1 MALLSAILGAIIRTD
16 FPLSEISGLILRQS
30 DHRGEKETDMLSTP
44 LPTVEINPAAAPVA
58 VVIWLHGLGADGHD
72 FEPIVPQLRLPADL
86 PVRFVFPH
94 APEMSVTAFG
104 GQRAR
109 AWFDFGP
116 GGGADLPGLNKS
128 VRQIRDLI
136 QYEIDSGTPAE
147 RILLAGFSQGGVV
160 AFHTALYYPKRLA
173 GILALSTF
181 LVEGEGLV
189 SGAADVS
196 ANAQIPILMCH
207 GQQDVVLPMA
217 LGKSALTTL
226 KSAGYT
232 VEWREYPMGHEVCL
246 EEIQEISRWL
256 QSVLAV
262 H

>member
-1 MALLSAILGAIIRTD
+1 
-16 FPLSEISGLILRQS
+16 
-30 DHRGEKETDMLSTP
+30 MLSIP
-44 LPTVEINPAAAPVA
+44 LPTVEINPVVAPVA

-72 FEPIVPQLRLPADL
+72 FEPIVPELRLPPDL

-94 APEMSVTAFG
+94 APEIPVTAFG

-109 AWFDFGP
+109 AWFDFDP
-116 GGGADLPGLNKS
+116 GGGADLPGLKRS
-128 VRQIRDLI
+128 SRQIHDLI

-147 RILLAGFSQGGVV
+147 RILLAGFSQGGVM

-181 LVEGEGLV
+181 LADSESLG
-189 SGAADVS
+189 SGKAEV
-196 ANAQIPILMCH
+196 NAQIPILMCH

-217 LGKSALTTL
+217 LGKSAFSTL
-226 KSAGYT
+226 KRAGYM
-232 VEWREYPMGHEVCL
+232 VEWRDYPMGHEVCL

-256 QSVLAV
+256 QSVLGI
-262 H
+262 HG